1 MAFDAFFLSAVLEE
15 VRERC
20 IGARVDKI
28 HQPSRDTLILH
39 LRCRE
44 GREKLL
50 FAANPTAP
58 RLHLTSASPENPAE
72 PPMFCMFLRKHLLG
86 AKLAEI
92 TQPPMERAAA
102 FTFDCTDEMGF
113 PVQKRLV
120 AELMGRT
127 CNLYLLSPEGRILDC
142 LRRIGLDE
150 SAKRAALPGLMY
162 QEPEAITK
170 FNPLDFGTGTEVP
183 SSPAFTR
190 GVPQCA
196 HWGGGSAN
204 EGEDVTL
211 TPPGLAS
218 LVHPP
223 HKCGG
228 QVGALN
234 YVNLL
239 TAPGADVLADRLMD
253 TFGGLSPLVCREAA
267 LFAAGSTDARIDPC
281 DVDIV
286 ADKLELFFHEHL
298 THPTPYYSA
307 LPDGPPKQFAFC
319 PIRQY
324 GEYKEAESFGALLD
338 MYYTVRDRKDAMRQ
352 KSQAV
357 RKTVQNLCTRLTKK
371 LAIQEKELEATYDR
385 ERLRQ
390 LGDIVTANIHKIVKG
405 QTVVS
410 CEDFY
415 DENMAV
421 IDIPISPILS
431 PQQNA
436 AKFYKDYARMKNAE
450 KELTK
455 QIELGENELNYL
467 KSVLEELNRA
477 QTEAELEEIRRELQ
491 EGGYLRAETGKKK
504 VKQAKLAPMRFES
517 TDGYPIYVG
526 RNNHQNDELTFR
538 LARKDD
544 IWCHASKVH
553 GSHVIISCGGTTPPD
568 DTITQAA
575 QLAAYYSETSG
586 GQNIPVDVTPV
597 KQVKKIPNGKPGMV
611 IYHSYKTVIAN
622 PYADIVVDAL
632 NAEKKSGEG
641 F

>member
-1 MAFDAFFLSAVLEE
+1 MAFDPTFMSAVLEE
-15 VRERC
+15 VRQRC
-20 IGARVDKI
+20 TGARVDKI

-58 RLHLTSASPENPAE
+58 RLHLTTASPENPAE
-72 PPMFCMFLRKHLLG
+72 PPMFCMLLRKHLMG
-86 AKLAEI
+86 ARLAEI
-92 TQPPMERAAA
+92 SQLPMERCAV
-102 FTFDCTDEMGF
+102 FSFDCTDEMGF

-162 QEPEAITK
+162 QSPEPVTK
-170 FNPLDFGTGTEVP
+170 LDPKVLESGDYENIL
-183 SSPAFTR
+183 R
-190 GVPQCA
+190 G
-196 HWGGGSAN
+196 S
-204 EGEDVTL
+204 
-211 TPPGLAS
+211 
-218 LVHPP
+218 
-223 HKCGG
+223 
-228 QVGALN
+228 
-234 YVNLL
+234 
-239 TAPGADVLADRLMD
+239 GADELSQRLMD
-253 TFGGLSPLVCREAA
+253 RVGGLSPLVCREAA
-267 LFAAGSTDARIDPC
+267 LFAAGSVDAR
-281 DVDIV
+281 VELLDIPAV
-286 ADKLELFFHEHL
+286 AEKLHLFFREHVL
-298 THPTPYYSA
+298 HPAPYYYA
-307 LPDGPPKQFAFC
+307 QADGTPKQFAFC

-324 GEYKEAESFGALLD
+324 GDCIRAESFGALLD
-338 MYYTVRDRKDAMRQ
+338 GYYTLRDRKDAMRQ

-357 RKTVQNLCTRLTKK
+357 RKTVQNLCTRLKRK
-371 LAIQEKELEATYDR
+371 IAIQEKELEATYDR

-390 LGDIVTANIHKIVKG
+390 LGDIVTANIHRIVKG
-405 QTVVS
+405 QTTIR

-415 DENMAV
+415 DENMTP

-455 QIELGENELNYL
+455 QLELGENELSYL
-467 KSVLEELNRA
+467 QSVLEELNRA

-491 EGGYLRAETGKKK
+491 DGGYIRADAGKKR
-504 VKQAKLAPMRFES
+504 VKQAKLSPMRFES

-526 RNNHQNDELTFR
+526 RNNRQNDELTFK

-575 QLAAYYSETSG
+575 QLAAYYSESAG
-586 GQNIPVDVTPV
+586 GQNIAVDVTPV

-611 IYHSYKTVIAN
+611 IYHTYRTVIAN

-632 NAEKKSGEG
+632 NAEKKAETE
-641 F
+641 